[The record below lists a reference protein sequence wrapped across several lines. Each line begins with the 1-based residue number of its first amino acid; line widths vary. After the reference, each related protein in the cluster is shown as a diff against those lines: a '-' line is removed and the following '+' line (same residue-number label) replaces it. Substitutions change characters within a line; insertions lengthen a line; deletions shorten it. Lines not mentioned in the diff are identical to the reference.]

1 MENIRDMIDN
11 VLQGNNTEALDAF
24 NTVISGK
31 VDDSLSARKTE
42 IAATIGE
49 KDEDT
54 E

>member
-1 MENIRDMIDN
+1 METVRDILDNI
-11 VLQGNNTEALDAF
+11 LQGNNTEALDAF

-31 VDDSLSARKTE
+31 VDDALSAKKTE
-42 IAATIGE
+42 IAATIGA

>member
-1 MENIRDMIDN
+1 VENIRVMIDN